1 MCMIIGM
8 TYSHDLRTKALDY
21 IEQGKSKVET
31 SQVFGVT
38 VQTLIGWCKRK
49 KQGKL
54 SPNRTRNRKPQKLET
69 EKLKAYIAKNPDSYL
84 REIAEEFKV
93 TIAAVFYACKRLKI
107 TLKKRRPSI
116 RNETRIKE
124 RNSKRS

>member
-31 SQVFGVT
+31 SQIFGVT
-38 VQTLIGWCKRK
+38 VQTLIAWCKRK

-54 SPNRTRNRKPQKLET
+54 SPNTTRNRKPQKLEA
-69 EKLKAYIAKNPDSYL
+69 EKLKAHIAKNPDSYL

-93 TIAAVFYACKRLKI
+93 TITAVFYACKRLKI
-107 TLKKRRPSI
+107 TLKKRHPSI
-116 RNETRIKE
+116 RNETRMKE
-124 RNSKRS
+124 RNIKRS

>member
-1 MCMIIGM
+1 M

-21 IEQGKSKVET
+21 IEKGRSKVET

-49 KQGKL
+49 RQGNL
-54 SPNRTRNRKPQKLET
+54 APNTTKTRQPQKLET
-69 EKLKAYIAKNPDSYL
+69 EKLKAYIEKHPDSYL

-93 TIAAVFYACKRLKI
+93 TITAVFYACKRLKI
-107 TLKKRRPSI
+107 TLKKRRPFTG
-116 RNETRIKE
+116 NEMRMKEKSFE
-124 RNSKRS
+124 RN